1 MKRILI
7 FGSNSFLANQ
17 FILKSKFRSE
27 YTFCKVGR
35 SGEINYHLDF
45 IDNDSIN
52 NFKLGEEKYDV
63 VLFFQGKNP
72 SLNLKDSSFEHFQE
86 MFAINISGPSQ
97 ILKNII
103 TKNFKKGGCVIF
115 FGSLAAKKGS
125 YDPAY
130 AAAKSA
136 LKGMVHSLSKAYSD
150 YRFNII
156 SLGLVQNST
165 VYQGMTTDFARKHA
179 EKMFDNKL
187 IDPLNV
193 VNMIDLVIS
202 NNNIANTQIDIDG
215 GYLI

>member
-7 FGSNSFLANQ
+7 FGSNSFLAKQ
-17 FILKSKFRSE
+17 FILKSKFRFE

-35 SGEINYHLDF
+35 SGKINHHLDF

-52 NFKLGEEKYDV
+52 NFKLGEEKYDAM
-63 VLFFQGKNP
+63 LFFQGKNP

-86 MFAINISGPSQ
+86 MLAVNISGPCQ
-97 ILKNII
+97 ILKKII
-103 TKNFKKGGCVIF
+103 LKNLKKRGSVIF

-130 AAAKSA
+130 AAAKSG

-165 VYQGMTTDFARKHA
+165 VYQGMTTDFVRKHS
-179 EKMFDNKL
+179 EKMFDKQL

-202 NNNIANTQIDIDG
+202 NNNISNAQIDIDG